1 MTQEEKI
8 KVFELVQKLEV
19 ISSRPVYDGRD
30 YFEQVEGAY
39 KVLTEL
45 GINKEYIR
53 WEQANKERREWI

>member
-8 KVFELVQKLEV
+8 KAFELVQELEV
-19 ISSRPVYDGRD
+19 IKSRTTYDGRD
-30 YFEQVEGAY
+30 YFEQAEGAY
-39 KVLTEL
+39 KVLTAL